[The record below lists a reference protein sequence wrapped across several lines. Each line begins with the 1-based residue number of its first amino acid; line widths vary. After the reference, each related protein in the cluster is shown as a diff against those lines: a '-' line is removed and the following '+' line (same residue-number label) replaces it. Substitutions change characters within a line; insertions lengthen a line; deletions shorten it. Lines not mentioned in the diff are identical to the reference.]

1 VLPSDYAVPVR
12 QKTNGWD
19 PAKRVS
25 EQAPGVYSVEGP
37 ASNWIVV
44 RDGPGFILID
54 SGYPG
59 DRHHV
64 LASLRYLGLEPADAL
79 ALLLTHGHVDHTGSA
94 AFFSESY
101 GTPVLCAAGELAHVQ
116 GKEKHQVT
124 LGQVLS
130 RAWRPRVFRWIVHVI
145 KAGALAARPA
155 TQATAWDAA
164 TLRALPGRPV
174 AISVPGHTPGNTAIL
189 LPEAGA
195 IAVGDSFVSGH
206 PISRKS
212 GPQMLHSMYH
222 ADPGAALAAVR
233 NLAGVDASVVLP
245 GHGPALRMPLDQAV
259 AALGSQRRKAVQ
271 ASRRTRRTGSKAQA
285 KTFRNAPGPW
295 NMRRNK

>member
-1 VLPSDYAVPVR
+1 MR

-25 EQAPGVYSVEGP
+25 EQAPGVHFVEGP

-64 LASLRYLGLEPADAL
+64 LASLRHLGLEPADAL

-174 AISVPGHTPGNTAIL
+174 AISVPGHTPGNTQSCFRKREPSRSAIRL
-189 LPEAGA
+189 SAGTRSA
-195 IAVGDSFVSGH
+195 GSPV
-206 PISRKS
+206 RKCCIRCITQIRARRS
-212 GPQMLHSMYH
+212 PPCETWPASTLWLSCRDM
-222 ADPGAALAAVR
+222 VR
-233 NLAGVDASVVLP
+233 PCAC
-245 GHGPALRMPLDQAV
+245 RWTKQ
-259 AALGSQRRKAVQ
+259 
-271 ASRRTRRTGSKAQA
+271 
-285 KTFRNAPGPW
+285 
-295 NMRRNK
+295 